1 MLQRFEEE
9 GNARMVRRLEK
20 APVTD
25 SIPLPRAYRSVRDVA
40 MHRLGIGTTHDMRSI
55 VSGLLLR
62 SLRSR
67 EYTLSEK
74 IALWRG
80 KILSGNRLWNT
91 QLATNLTKKVTRLEL
106 PVYFF
111 HGVHD
116 YTVSYP
122 LAKSYFERLHAPLKG
137 FYTFKQSAHS
147 PLFEEPEKMREIML
161 ANVLTGTNALADPE

>member
-1 MLQRFEEE
+1 VTPNSISEKIHVSIN
-9 GNARMVRRLEK
+9 GAR
-20 APVTD
+20 
-25 SIPLPRAYRSVRDVA
+25 
-40 MHRLGIGTTHDMRSI
+40 
-55 VSGLLLR
+55 R